1 MGRNPGELIEL
12 VSDVLVDVAG
22 VPRESIALDKSLVGD
37 FGIDSLATVEVI
49 VELEQQ
55 TGVTIS
61 DDDAEKLTTVGGI
74 VDYLTK
80 KGV

>member
-61 DDDAEKLTTVGGI
+61 DDDAEKLTIVGGI